1 VIIASA
7 ALMFIG
13 AVKIGSLPVYNTPTD
28 AKKILGISGVSGAS
42 GYQLRAP
49 LPFANVL
56 DFGAD
61 PTGVADSLAAF
72 NAAEASTE
80 NVVEIPAGTYKL
92 SDTWVI
98 DHHVNVR
105 GAGQTTGGTFLV
117 VQQGVD
123 GIRVA
128 YSGGSRSILEQFVI
142 SPNVGTPVWLANQT
156 NFASVGSTTVAT
168 AYNGLVMVATSGTNT
183 GATQPTWPTTAGGTV
198 SDTAATSP
206 VQWVARETAGIR
218 LEATATIRSVAV
230 SNFPVH
236 GIAVIASLGD
246 SQNANGFFIE
256 DSIST
261 LNKAWGFYTRGG
273 DANGGSFVNN
283 IAYSNGVAGHTG
295 SVGGFFDHSA
305 LGNNYFGNTAEANE
319 QYSYY
324 CPIDNVATNASNS
337 STYVGN
343 YSESGQ
349 LIRINNKAAWYGDA
363 RGGLPYGN
371 GQIITPYRTN
381 TLVIKNDSNDD
392 GTGITTQTIIGTPG
406 YDYFLEFNYSPDSNR
421 RLTLQANQINAA
433 GRTGVLG
440 WVYDGA
446 RTPWAFTL
454 TTETTYGGG
463 RMWIPQHFLI
473 GAPGTENV
481 MGTAH
486 GMPGASNFFTSGA
499 ALPGGGWP
507 YGAFMKEYVPYLNG
521 GFLGYLNLQSGTPGT
536 WAPVAKARYSR
547 STAIDINLTP
557 WDWYIG
563 VTSTA
568 SLRTI
573 NLPTLGAEDT
583 DTIEYVIKDEGG
595 NAGTNNIRVYPAGA
609 ELIDGANTY
618 KAISTNYGTL
628 TVMRRNGKWFTVDY
642 AGAGGGSGSTGPA
655 GATGAT
661 GPTGAAGSAGA
672 TGATGPTGTAGTN
685 GTNGTNGSNGATGAT
700 GATGPQ
706 GIQGPTGAVSGS
718 GTTGATGPTGPTGAA
733 GSNGSN
739 GAAGATGPTGATGT
753 AGAAG
758 SQGIQGPTGPTG
770 AAGSN
775 GSNGSAGAT
784 GATGPT
790 GAAGSNG
797 SNGSAGATGA
807 TGPTGAA
814 GSNGSNGA
822 AGATGATGPTG
833 AAGSNGSNGAV
844 GATGA
849 TGPTG
854 AAGTNGSNG
863 SAGATGST
871 GATGPTG
878 AGLSDGDKGDV
889 VVSASGTVW
898 ALDANVCS
906 NAAIRQSGAT
916 SVVGRSANSTGNV
929 ADITCGADDDVLRRQ
944 SSVLSCGT
952 LATGSYANDS
962 VTYAKIQNVSATDRV
977 LGRSTAGAGDVE
989 ELVCTAFGRSLIDDA
1004 DASAGRTT
1012 LGVVI
1017 GTNVQA
1023 YDAELAAL
1031 ASTTSAADAVPYF
1044 TGSGTAST
1052 LTCTSAARSVLDDT
1066 TVAAMVNT
1074 LGGATSTGTGGL
1086 VRIDGATHTGAFAI
1100 TGPTGSLSITGEVK
1114 VTLPATV
1121 TTAGTTATINWVNG
1135 PAQIFDA
1142 QGSSGN
1148 VTFTFS
1154 NPTAGMSY
1162 VLQLVQGSTARTY
1175 TWPSTVRWPG
1185 GTAIT
1190 VSATNNNV
1198 DLVTFFYDGTNYFGS
1213 YPGGAYT
1220 P

>member
-1 VIIASA
+1 MIIASA

-72 NAAEASTE
+72 DAAEASTE

-98 DHHVNVR
+98 DHKVIIR
-105 GAGQTTGGTFLV
+105 GSGTSTGGTLLV
-117 VQQGVD
+117 VTPGRD

-128 YSGGSRSILEQFVI
+128 YSGGLRAVLSGFSISTSGSL
-142 SPNVGTPVWLANQT
+142 PWAANT
-156 NFASVGSTTVAT
+156 TTHTVNSTVVAT
-168 AYNGLVMVATSGTNT
+168 AHNGLAYVATSGTRT
-183 GATQPTWPTTAGGTV
+183 GATQPTWPTTVGGTV
-198 SDTAATSP
+198 TDSAGTDP
-206 VQWVARETAGIR
+206 VHWVAKEIAGIKI
-218 LEATATIRSVAV
+218 EAACTVRDVAV
-230 SNFPVH
+230 SSFPVY
-236 GIAVIASLGD
+236 GIAIIAGVPD
-246 SQNANGFFIE
+246 SNANGTYIE
-256 DSIST
+256 NT
-261 LNKAWGFYTRGG
+261 LASLNLAWGYYSRGT
-273 DANGGSFVNN
+273 DASAGTFINNVAIQNGS
-283 IAYSNGVAGHTG
+283 AGAAIN
-295 SVGGFFDHSA
+295 VGGFQDHSA
-305 LGNNYFGNTAEANE
+305 LGNNYVGNTAEGNE
-319 QYSYY
+319 QYAYL
-324 CPIDNVATNASNS
+324 VALDSPSNNSNAA
-337 STYVGN
+337 TFFGN
-343 YSESGQ
+343 YCEGGQ
-349 LIRINNKAAWYGDA
+349 ITRLYNKSMWYGEG
-363 RGGLPYGN
+363 RGCTPYGTAY
-371 GQIITPYRTN
+371 IFTPARSSV
-381 TLVIKNDSNDD
+381 LQFLNDTNDD
-392 GTGITTQTIIGTPG
+392 GTGTSSNTILGSPG
-406 YDYFLEFNYSPDSNR
+406 DNRFIEFNYGGDANR
-421 RLTLQANQINAA
+421 RLILQPNLMLSSS
-433 GRTGVLG
+433 RTGVLSWMYNG
-440 WVYDGA
+440 TK
-446 RTPWAFTL
+446 TPWAFTL
-454 TTETTYGGG
+454 NTETTYGGG
-463 RMWIPQHFLI
+463 RMWIPEHFLI
-473 GAPGTENV
+473 GAPATESVIGTS
-481 MGTAH
+481 H
-486 GMPGASNFFTSGA
+486 GMPGASNFFTSGT
-499 ALPGGGWP
+499 ALPSGAWP
-507 YGAFMKEYVPYLNG
+507 YGTFFKEYAPQLNG
-521 GFLGYLNLQSGTPGT
+521 GWLGFLNLQSGTPGT

-547 STAIDINLTP
+547 STATDINLTP

-685 GTNGTNGSNGATGAT
+685 GTNGSNGATGAT

-718 GTTGATGPTGPTGAA
+718 GTTGPTGPTGPTGAA

-784 GATGPT
+784 GATGATGPT

-833 AAGSNGSNGAV
+833 AAGSNGSNGSV

-878 AGLSDGDKGDV
+878 TGLSDGDKGDV

-1023 YDAELAAL
+1023 YDGELAAIAGL
-1031 ASTTSAADAVPYF
+1031 TSAADAVPYF